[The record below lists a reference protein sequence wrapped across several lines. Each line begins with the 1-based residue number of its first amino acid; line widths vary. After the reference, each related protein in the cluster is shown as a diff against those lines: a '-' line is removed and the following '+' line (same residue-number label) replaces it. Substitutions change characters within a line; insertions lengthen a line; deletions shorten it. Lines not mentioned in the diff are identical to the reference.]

1 MCQRAE
7 LTIRQLAEEKSAL
20 EFRLKQLEDD
30 KEQLCT
36 DAQHIQIELKH
47 TLDMLNRY
55 KHTLTFSVSEVFYH
69 ILLAKMVS
77 SFGFNVILIGLL
89 Q

>member
-36 DAQHIQIELKH
+36 DAQHIRIELKH

-69 ILLAKMVS
+69 IYWQKWCPHLDLLL
-77 SFGFNVILIGLL
+77 F
-89 Q
+89 